1 MTCGSRA
8 RSSAPC
14 RSPWP
19 CRSCR
24 CSATARPGASRRC
37 CGGPGRSG
45 PCWPWPPIWPTP
57 CPTWSGTGP
66 PGSGDWPPA
75 SGSAGRP
82 RSPPPATPPPW
93 PWPCTRGWPPGP
105 ARWWWPGPPWPP
117 ASGWP
122 RCRSGP
128 AAPAAAGS
136 PTGCC
141 WSAWPPSPSAGPAP
155 SAPDPEPP
163 AGSRASGCL
172 TGVPGPRNRGGCG
185 CRLPPGR
192 LGVLRFSRRSG
203 NHEPHRCRA
212 PRRSCMVLP
221 ALDGKTRCRWAAT
234 DPVLATYHDN
244 EWGEAPVGDAG
255 WFERLSLEVFQAGL
269 SWRTVLAKR
278 DGFRRAFHD
287 FEPKIVAAFTA
298 KDVTLVLRDPGI
310 VRNRAKVLATIE
322 NAKVVLALA
331 HEHGSFG
338 EWVATQPDELEQQQ
352 RVYRQT
358 FQFAGPQVVEA
369 FLQSVGRVAPP
380 HEPGCWR
387 LG

>member
-1 MTCGSRA
+1 MFSALPFAVAVPIVPLFGYGAAGRFPAVLWWAWPIGALLAVATHLADALPDVERDRA
-8 RSSAPC
+8 TGVRGL
-14 RSPWP
+14 
-19 CRSCR
+19 
-24 CSATARPGASRRC
+24 ATRLGVGRAAAVAAACYAAAVVMALWSGLAAGDRPVVVAGAALAVVLGLAAVPAGAR
-37 CGGPGRSG
+37 GPGR
-45 PCWPWPPIWPTP
+45 
-57 CPTWSGTGP
+57 P
-66 PGSGDWPPA
+66 PGRLPA
-75 SGSAGRP
+75 APGRHGRP
-82 RSPPPATPPPW
+82 RPRLGRRRPSL
-93 PWPCTRGWPPGP
+93 TRPRSRITSFVGLRVG
-105 ARWWWPGPPWPP
+105 
-117 ASGWP
+117 SG
-122 RCRSGP
+122 
-128 AAPAAAGS
+128 A
-136 PTGCC
+136 
-141 WSAWPPSPSAGPAP
+141 
-155 SAPDPEPP
+155 EP
-163 AGSRASGCL
+163 
-172 TGVPGPRNRGGCG
+172 GGCG
-185 CRLPPGR
+185 SRLPPGR
-192 LGVLRFSRRSG
+192 LVVLRFSGRSG
-203 NHEPHRCRA
+203 DHEPHRRRA

-298 KDVTLVLRDPGI
+298 KDVTLASCATPGI

-331 HEHGSFG
+331 DEHGSFG
-338 EWVATQPDELEQQQ
+338 EWVAAQPDDLEDQQ

-369 FLQSVGRVAPP
+369 FLQSVGRVPPP

-387 LG
+387 LD

>member
-1 MTCGSRA
+1 
-8 RSSAPC
+8 
-14 RSPWP
+14 
-19 CRSCR
+19 
-24 CSATARPGASRRC
+24 
-37 CGGPGRSG
+37 
-45 PCWPWPPIWPTP
+45 
-57 CPTWSGTGP
+57 
-66 PGSGDWPPA
+66 
-75 SGSAGRP
+75 
-82 RSPPPATPPPW
+82 
-93 PWPCTRGWPPGP
+93 
-105 ARWWWPGPPWPP
+105 
-117 ASGWP
+117 
-122 RCRSGP
+122 
-128 AAPAAAGS
+128 
-136 PTGCC
+136 
-141 WSAWPPSPSAGPAP
+141 
-155 SAPDPEPP
+155 
-163 AGSRASGCL
+163 
-172 TGVPGPRNRGGCG
+172 
-185 CRLPPGR
+185 
-192 LGVLRFSRRSG
+192 
-203 NHEPHRCRA
+203 
-212 PRRSCMVLP
+212 MVLP

-298 KDVTLVLRDPGI
+298 KDVTGVLRDPGI

-331 HEHGSFG
+331 DEHGSFG
-338 EWVATQPDELEQQQ
+338 AWVAAQPDDLEGQQ

-369 FLQSVGRVAPP
+369 FLQSVGRVPAP